1 MSDYISFFDFLEQ
14 TEYIFTGFIS
24 VIGMEN
30 KETGKIFLKDDPTLR
45 NYKNKYKKAE
55 SIDDKRPSLKDNH
68 RKIFL
73 NKCKYYLYPDKRESE
88 YTLKN
93 GDRVES
99 IEIFS
104 AKCVTLFFQ
113 ITEINFSFL
122 RINPDYS
129 NQKFVLRQKQCLI
142 DLFDSLFT
150 LFMKSTSEEK
160 RLIEKNGE
168 LQAEKVNDFKFKN
181 VVPMNEFLKW
191 VKYLYIKY
199 RYKLSQI
206 DPEHLIRFSPI
217 LPNENVELLKY
228 NQYAN
233 TQLCKLIF
241 LPGKNYNL
249 YRNNINVESEFDFTK
264 FLNVL
269 KDIGFGLNAID
280 TADNIEDV
288 TGVLI
293 VLFNLKYWYINDK
306 KIEVEKFRTKPPKDW
321 KNKCVQYLI
330 SYNTSKELRVP
341 NHDIFNEYEFVR
353 CIIYHNTNI
362 CDENCEYIDE
372 CDKKKDCEFK
382 KSCRALSTA
391 KNTINSLRKA
401 IWKFIKTKGPYE
413 IPDELYELIEVIERI
428 CLFYFD

>member
-1 MSDYISFFDFLEQ
+1 MSDYITFCDFLEQ

-24 VIGMEN
+24 VVGMEN
-30 KETGKIFLKDDPTLR
+30 KETGKIFLADKPSFRDYKR
-45 NYKNKYKKAE
+45 NYREAETNGIPRPHITNRLKK
-55 SIDDKRPSLKDNH
+55 K
-68 RKIFL
+68 FL
-73 NKCKYYLYPDKRESE
+73 DKCKYYLYPDKRESE

-93 GDRVES
+93 GERVES

-113 ITEINFSFL
+113 ITGINFSFL

-142 DLFDSLFT
+142 DLFDSVLT
-150 LFMKSTSEEK
+150 LFLKSTSEEI

-168 LQAEKVNDFKFKN
+168 LQTEKVNNFKLKN
-181 VVPMNEFLKW
+181 IVPVNEFLKW

-199 RYKLSQI
+199 RYKLSLI

-249 YRNNINVESEFDFTK
+249 YRNNVNVESEFDFTK

-269 KDIGFGLNAID
+269 KDIRFGLNAID

-391 KNTINSLRKA
+391 KNAINSLRKA